1 MKRFYREASTL
12 GFGFILLA
20 GCGEKKPTPEIPIGV
35 SAVKIKPQ
43 TIPANFEYVAVAESS
58 HIIQIRARV
67 EGYLDSINYKEGS
80 MVKSGDLLFV
90 IDQRPFIASLEQ
102 TQAVLERQR
111 AILWNAEQIKHRMV
125 ALYEQ
130 DAISERDLDN
140 AIAEELSAKANVM
153 AAEANVYQA
162 DLNLGY
168 TAIRAP
174 ATAMSGQAKYREGAL
189 ISPGEQNLLT
199 TLYVVDPIWINF
211 SVSDRDLLIAN
222 REEKSGL
229 IVWPKDKQF
238 QVEAILADG
247 TKVPASGYIDFTNPA
262 IQQSTG
268 TMLIRSV
275 FPNPNTLIY
284 PGQFVRV
291 IVKGATRPNCI
302 IVPQT
307 AVVQGEAG
315 PFVFT
320 IDKSGRAEK
329 KPVELGDWYGSYWI
343 ITDGLKNGDV
353 VIGLGVNKIREKA
366 LVNIVEMMP
375 DQPKINSDQGTQGQT
390 LGF

>member
-1 MKRFYREASTL
+1 MKASIYVL
-12 GFGFILLA
+12 VIILFV
-20 GCGEKKPTPEIPIGV
+20 GCKEKKINQEIPIPV

-80 MVKSGDLLFV
+80 MVKAGDLLFV

-102 TQAVLERQR
+102 SQAVLEKQR

-125 ALYEQ
+125 ALYDE

-140 AIAEELSAKANVM
+140 ALADELAAKANVA

-174 ATAMSGQAKYREGAL
+174 VTAMSGQAKYREGAL
-189 ISPGEQNLLT
+189 ISPGDQNLLT

-211 SVSDRDLLIAN
+211 SVSDRDLLTAN
-222 REEKSGL
+222 REEKKGL

-238 QVEAILADG
+238 TVEAILADG

-291 IVKGATRPNCI
+291 IVKGAMRPNCI

-307 AVVQGEAG
+307 AIVQGESG
-315 PFVFT
+315 PFVYVV
-320 IDKSGRAEK
+320 DKNARAEK
-329 KPVELGDWYGSYWI
+329 RPVELGDWYGSYWI
-343 ITDGLKNGDV
+343 ITDGLKPGEM
-353 VIGLGVNKIREKA
+353 VIGLGVNKMREKS
-366 LVNIVEMMP
+366 LVHIVEMLP
-375 DQPKINSDQGTQGQT
+375 EQPTINPDQGTQGQT